1 MKKQRHILLGVTGSI
16 AAYKAAEIA
25 SKLVQDGHTVNC
37 VMTEHAK
44 KFVGP
49 LTFQA
54 ITGRRVFSEADHFSA
69 ELEGDETFMKL
80 TKEVEVF
87 AIAPCTA
94 NVIGKIAN
102 GVADD
107 LLTTLY
113 LAVRCPVVIAPA
125 MNTRMLEHKTVQEN
139 ISRLKKLGVKFVEP
153 EEGFL
158 ACRDVGRGRLAAP
171 ENIVEAIKKAL
182 R

>member
-1 MKKQRHILLGVTGSI
+1 MKSKGHILLGVTGSI

-25 SKLVQDGHTVNC
+25 SKLVQDEYTVTC

-44 KFVGP
+44 KFVMP

-54 ITGRRVFSEADHFSA
+54 ITGRKVFSEANHFSA
-69 ELEGDETFMKL
+69 DLEGDETFMQL
-80 TKEVEVF
+80 AKEINVF
-87 AIAPCTA
+87 VIAPCTA

-102 GVADD
+102 GIADD

-113 LAVRCPVVIAPA
+113 LAIRCPVIIAPA

-139 ISRLKKLGVKFVEP
+139 ISRLKKLGVNFIEP

-158 ACRDVGRGRLAAP
+158 ACRDVGKGRLASP
-171 ENIVEAIKKAL
+171 EKIVEAIKKAS